1 MLTLTL
7 FLLLIATGAAVAQVL
22 EAGVG
27 AGVNRISNRT
37 LEEPVVLK
45 DGWRLNLFRFTLN
58 PYPHFG
64 FEAGYSYVRTNWDV
78 GDGQTFGTATHQ
90 GHGTALAYLV
100 SEGSRVRPFVAG
112 GVQFS
117 NFIFPGYSVSSGGGS
132 TKLGVNYGG
141 GVKVRVAEHF
151 LIRFD
156 FRQYLSPK
164 PDFGLSATG
173 PQGWLRMNEIS
184 TGFSY
189 CL

>member
-1 MLTLTL
+1 MLTLML
-7 FLLLIATGAAVAQVL
+7 FLLLATAGATVAQVL

-27 AGVNRISNRT
+27 AGASRISNGA

-58 PYPHFG
+58 PYPHLG

-78 GDGQTFGTATHQ
+78 GGGQTLGTATHQ
-90 GHGTALAYLV
+90 GYGDALVYLV
-100 SEGSRVRPFVAG
+100 SEGSKVRPFVAG

-117 NFIFPGYSVSSGGGS
+117 NFIFPGYSVSQGGGS
-132 TKLGVNYGG
+132 TKLGVNYGA

-156 FRQYLSPK
+156 VRQYLSPK
-164 PDFGLSATG
+164 PDFGISATP
-173 PQGWLRMNEIS
+173 PQGWIRMNEFS